1 MVTKRR
7 LQGAG
12 RTPTGRAPLLTRTP
26 YPYSYVRIPR
36 NSPPQPISN
45 RHLVKLKCDVT
56 STKQTEI
63 KFLTGHRC
71 TFSNSATAEFALRPS
86 SGRSNVSLPL
96 PASVAAGRSDHA
108 STRQLNSATAEFTLR
123 NAGGMTKGL
132 FSLPNASLRFCFA
145 SQFPVESHLI
155 ISNRSVPRLETY
167 LTPFAPT
174 PTPVLID
181 TNSATKNTT
190 SSPPALNLSP
200 REFTL
205 RNARGIANAPS

>member
-36 NSPPQPISN
+36 NFPPQPISN

-71 TFSNSATAEFALRPS
+71 TSNSATAEFALRPS

-96 PASVAAGRSDHA
+96 PASVEAGPRNVL
-108 STRQLNSATAEFTLR
+108 TGQLNSATAEFTLR

-132 FSLPNASLRFCFA
+132 SSLPNASLRFCFA

-155 ISNRSVPRLETY
+155 ISNRSVPRLETH

-200 REFTL
+200 REFAL
-205 RNARGIANAPS
+205 RNALGIANAPS